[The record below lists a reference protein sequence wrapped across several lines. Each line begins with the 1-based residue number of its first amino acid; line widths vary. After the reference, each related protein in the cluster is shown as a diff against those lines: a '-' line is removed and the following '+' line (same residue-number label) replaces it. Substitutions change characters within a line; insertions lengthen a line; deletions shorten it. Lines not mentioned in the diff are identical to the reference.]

1 MTFFVSYSSLDGDA
15 VKTFVQHLEGAG
27 HKVFM
32 DHEVPIGEDWWVA
45 ILRQIRECEIFI
57 VALSQNALDSKP
69 CQLEIGYAQ
78 ELGLPILP
86 VQIGE
91 VGSYRLDPIFTHQL
105 VDYRNPTV
113 VTGFALTKA
122 LSDCVATRKPLPHP
136 LPAEPP
142 IPFEYLL
149 RLGKVIRGTESISNK
164 DQREILDQL
173 RLAWR
178 DETDATVRSDIRR
191 LMQAL
196 RNRSDVAYLVVE
208 DIDRALDE
216 KPRPAGWY
224 PDPAGSKASR
234 YWDGTKWTTHFHGG
248 DGGDDRA
255 PVEQPRPAGW
265 YPDPSGAKG
274 YRYWDGSCWT
284 YQHNV
289 GVGAAAGKVPE
300 AAVPRPEV
308 RHNVGPQSGG
318 NPTPN
323 PVRPQPGPVT
333 APTPPVS
340 GQPPDN
346 NLVLAII
353 TTVLCCIPVGIA
365 GIVYASRVN
374 PLWAQGRHDE
384 ARQAA
389 ANAQK
394 FVIWTVVAGVVYY
407 GVMIILYATGAIK

>member
-1 MTFFVSYSSLDGDA
+1 
-15 VKTFVQHLEGAG
+15 
-27 HKVFM
+27 
-32 DHEVPIGEDWWVA
+32 
-45 ILRQIRECEIFI
+45 
-57 VALSQNALDSKP
+57 
-69 CQLEIGYAQ
+69 
-78 ELGLPILP
+78 
-86 VQIGE
+86 
-91 VGSYRLDPIFTHQL
+91 
-105 VDYRNPTV
+105 
-113 VTGFALTKA
+113 LTKA
-122 LSDCVATRKPLPHP
+122 LTDCVATRKPLPDP

-149 RLGKVIRGTESISNK
+149 RLGKVIRGSESISNK

-224 PDPAGSKASR
+224 PDPSGSKASR

-248 DGGDDRA
+248 DDRARDEQPRA
-255 PVEQPRPAGW
+255 PVEQARPAGW

-274 YRYWDGSCWT
+274 YRYWDGSRWT
-284 YQHNV
+284 YQHNY
-289 GVGAAAGKVPE
+289 GVGAAVATSPE
-300 AAVPRPEV
+300 AVVPRPD
-308 RHNVGPQSGG
+308 VGGIAQSGGLPQSGG
-318 NPTPN
+318 IPSPST
-323 PVRPQPGPVT
+323 VRPQPRPAGEPVQ
-333 APTPPVS
+333 PVS
-340 GQPPDN
+340 NRPPDN

-365 GIVYASRVN
+365 AIVYASRVN

-389 ANAQK
+389 ATAQK
-394 FVIWTVVAGVVYY
+394 LMVWTVVAGVAYY
-407 GVMIILYATGAIK
+407 GLMIILYGTGAIK